1 MEALAGE
8 TEDRKRNRAGGEERR
23 GEEFIVLRRIRLAFV
38 ACE

>member
-1 MEALAGE
+1 MEWKPSPE
-8 TEDRKRNRAGGEERR
+8 KRRIESATARVERR